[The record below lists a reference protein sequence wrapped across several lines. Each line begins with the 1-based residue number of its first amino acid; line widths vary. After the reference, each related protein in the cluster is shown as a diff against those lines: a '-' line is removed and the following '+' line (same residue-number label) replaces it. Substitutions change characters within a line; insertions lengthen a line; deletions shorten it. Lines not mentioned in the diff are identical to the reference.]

1 MIKIND
7 AIFFRQE
14 RIKKKVTENK
24 ETKKRTLEW
33 KKCKVRK
40 KRRKKRNKTNETN
53 GRKERKERLEKR
65 KEKTRP
71 DTPQSSRGQLGRG
84 HNEIIAR
91 NSKIFVTYRPTQ
103 QGVESRVRD

>member
-33 KKCKVRK
+33 KKRKVRK

-53 GRKERKERLEKR
+53 GRKEKK
-65 KEKTRP
+65 K
-71 DTPQSSRGQLGRG
+71 D
-84 HNEIIAR
+84 
-91 NSKIFVTYRPTQ
+91 
-103 QGVESRVRD
+103 

>member
-1 MIKIND
+1 MIKFND

-40 KRRKKRNKTNETN
+40 KRRKKIDKTNETN
-53 GRKERKERLEKR
+53 GRIERKERLKM

-71 DTPQSSRGQLGRG
+71 DTSQSSRGQLGRG